1 MVTSAAYGPGDS
13 GKTVVVVH
21 ALCHRWQNVARTGSF
36 GGWVAN
42 REAGIHGGRSFHRRP
57 GYLSGS
63 SYFNDG
69 ITVIKIDAY
78 FGLCVTPLTRQ
89 QRRLAMVGFHGNLP
103 L

>member
-1 MVTSAAYGPGDS
+1 MR
-13 GKTVVVVH
+13 H
-21 ALCHRWQNVARTGSF
+21 ALRRRCENVARTGSV
-36 GGWVAN
+36 GEWVGN

-69 ITVIKIDAY
+69 TTVIKIDAY
-78 FGLCVTPLTRQ
+78 FGLCFTPLTRQ
-89 QRRLAMVGFHGNLP
+89 QRRLAMVTFHGSLP